1 MQLGAG
7 TSLPGL
13 AAEKL
18 GAYVTFSYD
27 STKLKVLDNMT
38 RVCDLNKLKCNGL
51 KCLKL
56 LDGFSFLPSDKVSL
70 LSGNIQMAEIDLSHN
85 KGLTGSLPH
94 SIGNLTKLSNLFLV
108 DCGFI
113 GPIPDEIGPLKE
125 LVFF

>member
-27 STKLKVLDNMT
+27 STKLK
-38 RVCDLNKLKCNGL
+38 GL

-70 LSGNIQMAEIDLSHN
+70 LSGNIQMAEIGELLEDIGLLSELKTLDLSHN